1 MIHRAYFFDSV
12 RYYLD
17 SNRALTA
24 EQVDGLEALLGYYEG
39 PAGVD
44 FDDRMLAYI
53 LATTWHETAFTMQP
67 IREYGSQSYLQS
79 KPYYP
84 WFGRGYVQLTWEDNY
99 KRQDKKLN
107 LGGALVRDPDLA
119 LTPPVALPVLFLGM
133 RDGDFTGKRLAAFF
147 TVEETDWYNART
159 IVNGHDCAAD
169 IAAYAEKFLNAIAH
183 TFDPPR
189 RAAPEEDLPMTKRP
203 EDDAPEPGE
212 EPVPAEPGEGDEPG
226 EDNPA

>member
-12 RYYLD
+12 RHYLD
-17 SNRALTA
+17 ADRSLSP
-24 EQVDGLEALLGYYEG
+24 EQVDGLEALLGYYDS
-39 PAGVD
+39 PAGAD
-44 FDDRMLAYI
+44 FDDRMFAYI

-67 IREYGSQSYLQS
+67 IQEYGSQAYLQA

-99 KRQDKKLN
+99 KRQDEKLG
-107 LGGALVRDPDLA
+107 LRGALMQDPDLA
-119 LTPPVALPVLFLGM
+119 LTPPVAVPVLFSGM
-133 RDGDFTGKRLAAFF
+133 RDGDFTGKTLAAFF
-147 TVEETDWYNART
+147 TVDLTDWYNART

-189 RAAPEEDLPMTKRP
+189 AA
-203 EDDAPEPGE
+203 
-212 EPVPAEPGEGDEPG
+212 
-226 EDNPA
+226 